1 MAATKVSLKLLID
14 TKGER
19 VLFAEAGK
27 DFVDFLFH
35 ILSLPVGT
43 VVRLLSKESMVGCLG
58 ALYGSIENLSEIYM
72 QPNQTKDS
80 VLMPK
85 APRSAP
91 EVPLLLPREDEGES
105 SSTRELYRCVHH
117 DMSAA
122 NRSFGS
128 LNKQCHEYAA
138 DDPRAV
144 CPSCNNL
151 MGTKLKYVA
160 APPAVTTTDQARTTS
175 SGEGGYVKGVV
186 TYMVMDDLVVKPMST
201 ISSITLLNSFNV
213 KELGALEEKV
223 VDVTMDEG
231 VKLLKFSLQSKAVLT
246 DVFLGKKQLA

>member
-14 TKGER
+14 TKGDR

-58 ALYGSIENLSEIYM
+58 GLYGSIENLSETYI

-85 APRSAP
+85 SPHSAP
-91 EVPLLLPREDEGES
+91 EVPLLLPHEGES
-105 SSTRELYRCVHH
+105 SSSSSSSTRALYKCVNHI
-117 DMSAA
+117 S
-122 NRSFGS
+122 NGYGS
-128 LNKQCHEYAA
+128 PYQQCCGYAA

-151 MGTKLKYVA
+151 MHTQLKYVA